1 MHVFSTLVTS
11 SHLRNQAPP
20 FTEYRKKGVSPSHF
34 LRDPNFDVITTT
46 KWLLIKPQKTMV
58 KKIFALFSLA
68 KMGNGRTY
76 LLWSI
81 FSWAPQRKISSKN
94 N

>member
-46 KWLLIKPQKTMV
+46 K
-58 KKIFALFSLA
+58 
-68 KMGNGRTY
+68 
-76 LLWSI
+76 
-81 FSWAPQRKISSKN
+81 
-94 N
+94 